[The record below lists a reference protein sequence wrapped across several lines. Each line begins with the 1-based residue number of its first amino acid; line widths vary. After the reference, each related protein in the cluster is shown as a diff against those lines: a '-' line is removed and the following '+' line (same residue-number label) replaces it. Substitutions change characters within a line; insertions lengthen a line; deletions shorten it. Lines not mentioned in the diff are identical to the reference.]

1 MPRKAKPKEPK
12 QYFPEVELQ
21 APMAVS
27 GAYYITLKDGH
38 FPLCGGLSREDGER
52 IVALL
57 NDTSTIPT
65 VALKEHLVLSS
76 LRFVEWLSKDDPR
89 SDLNEEYSEED
100 QAHIG
105 GARAIMDKHKFEL
118 PREE

>member
-12 QYFPEVELQ
+12 QYFPEVVIREPVAGEYTIAQ
-21 APMAVS
+21 
-27 GAYYITLKDGH
+27 KNGH
-38 FPLCGGLSREDGER
+38 FPICCGLSLPDAER

-57 NDTSTIPT
+57 NDTRTIPT

-100 QAHIG
+100 RAHMG
-105 GARAIMDKHKFEL
+105 GARAIMEKHKFEL
-118 PREE
+118 PPEE